1 MNNLRNKAALSIL
14 LMVSLGHLLND
25 MFQAVIP
32 AIYPMIKESLGL
44 SFMQIGAI
52 TLTNQITSSF
62 LQPMVGYFSDKYPR
76 PYGLVVGM
84 CFTMTG
90 LLLLSVAESFPL
102 VLFSVAFVGVGS
114 SVLHPESSKV
124 ARLASGG
131 AKGMAQ
137 SIFQIGGNVGR
148 AIGPVAVALIVI
160 PHGQGSIRW
169 FALLAVVAIWLLAK
183 IGSWYKKQL
192 ELTEQREQ
200 SQAHLSSAESRR
212 KSTEGQLYGRSK
224 SKYDIENVSRLSK
237 QQIIAALLV
246 LLILMFSKDF
256 YTANLQSYLTF
267 YMIDKFGLSVTA
279 SQYVLF
285 AYLVSTAIGL
295 LIGGEVGD
303 RYGRKYVIWV
313 SILGSSPFALLLPY
327 CDLTWTIILV
337 ILVGMVM
344 SSAMSAILVYATEL
358 LPGNVGMIS
367 GAFFGLAFGLGGI
380 GSALF
385 GWLADYSSIQYVFQL
400 TAFLPLLGIVT
411 YFLPNIKENSV

>member
-1 MNNLRNKAALSIL
+1 MSNLRNKAALSVL

-52 TLTNQITSSF
+52 TLTNQITSSL
-62 LQPMVGYFSDKYPR
+62 LQPMVGYFSDKHPR

-84 CFTMTG
+84 CFTLTG
-90 LLLLSVAESFPL
+90 LLLLSMADSFPL
-102 VLFSVAFVGVGS
+102 ILLSVAFVGVGS

-124 ARLASGG
+124 ARQASGG

-169 FALLAVVAIWLLAK
+169 FALLAVIAIWVLAR
-183 IGSWYKKQL
+183 IGRWYKKQI
-192 ELTEQREQ
+192 E
-200 SQAHLSSAESRR
+200 
-212 KSTEGQLYGRSK
+212 LYGRSK
-224 SKYDIENVSRLSK
+224 SKFDIENVSHLSRH
-237 QQIIAALLV
+237 QIIVALLV
-246 LLILMFSKDF
+246 LLVLMFSKDF
-256 YTANLQSYLTF
+256 YTANIQSYLTF

-285 AYLVSTAIGL
+285 AFLVSTAVGL

-327 CDLTWTIILV
+327 CNLTWTIILV

-344 SSAMSAILVYATEL
+344 SSAMSAILVYGTEL

-367 GAFFGLAFGLGGI
+367 GAFFGLSFGLGGI
-380 GSALF
+380 GSAIF
-385 GWLADYSSIQYVFQL
+385 GWLADLSSIQYVFQL

-411 YFLPNIKENSV
+411 YFLPNIKEK

>member
-1 MNNLRNKAALSIL
+1 MKDLKNKAALSIL

-52 TLTNQITSSF
+52 TLTNQITSSL
-62 LQPMVGYFSDKYPR
+62 LQPMVGYFSDKHPR

-84 CFTMTG
+84 CFTLTG
-90 LLLLSVAESFPL
+90 LLLLSMADSFPL

-131 AKGMAQ
+131 AKGCASREQSQACLDSAEAQPALASIGKGMAQ

-148 AIGPVAVALIVI
+148 AFGPVAVALIVV

-169 FALLAVVAIWLLAK
+169 FALLAVVAIWVLAK
-183 IGSWYKKQL
+183 IGRWYKKQI
-192 ELTEQREQ
+192 E
-200 SQAHLSSAESRR
+200 
-212 KSTEGQLYGRSK
+212 LYGRSK
-224 SKYDIENVSRLSK
+224 SKFDMTNESHLSRR
-237 QQIIAALLV
+237 QIVIALLV
-246 LLILMFSKDF
+246 LLVLMFSKDF
-256 YTANLQSYLTF
+256 YTTNIQSYLTF
-267 YMIDKFGLSVTA
+267 YMMDKFGLSVTA

-285 AYLVSTAIGL
+285 AFLISTAIGL

-327 CDLTWTIILV
+327 CNLTWTIILV

-344 SSAMSAILVYATEL
+344 SSAMSAILVYGTEL

-367 GAFFGLAFGLGGI
+367 GAFFGLSFGLGGI
-380 GSALF
+380 GSAIF
-385 GWLADYSSIQYVFQL
+385 GWLADITSIQYVFQV

-411 YFLPNIKENSV
+411 YLLPNIKE

>member
-1 MNNLRNKAALSIL
+1 MNRKASLSIL
-14 LMVSLGHLLND
+14 IMVSMGHLLND

-32 AIYPMIKESLGL
+32 AIYPMIKETLGL

-52 TLTNQITSSF
+52 TLTNQITSSL

-76 PYGLVVGM
+76 PYALAVGM
-84 CFTMTG
+84 CFTLTG
-90 LLLLSVAESFPL
+90 LLLLSMADNFPF
-102 VLFSVAFVGVGS
+102 VLLSVAFVGIGS

-148 AIGPVAVALIVI
+148 AIGPVAVALMVV

-169 FALLAVVAIWLLAK
+169 FALLAVVAVWLLAR
-183 IGSWYKKQL
+183 IGRWYK
-192 ELTEQREQ
+192 
-200 SQAHLSSAESRR
+200 SQIE
-212 KSTEGQLYGRSK
+212 LYGRSK
-224 SKYDIENVSRLSK
+224 SKYDIENESHLSRR
-237 QQIIAALLV
+237 QITVALIVLLV
-246 LLILMFSKDF
+246 LMFSKDF
-256 YTANLQSYLTF
+256 YTANIQSYLTF
-267 YMIDKFGLSVTA
+267 YMIEKFGLSVTA

-285 AYLVSTAIGL
+285 AFLVSTAVGL
-295 LIGGEVGD
+295 LVGGALGD

-313 SILGSSPFALLLPY
+313 SILGSSPFALLMPY
-327 CDLTWTIILV
+327 CNLTWTIILA

-367 GAFFGLAFGLGGI
+367 GAFFGLSFGLGGI

-385 GWLADYSSIQYVFQL
+385 GWLADLSSIQYVFQL
-400 TAFLPLLGIVT
+400 TAYLPLLGIVT
-411 YFLPNIKENSV
+411 YFLPNIKEK

>member
-1 MNNLRNKAALSIL
+1 MSFKHKAALSIL

-32 AIYPMIKESLGL
+32 SIYPMIKESLGL

-52 TLTNQITSSF
+52 TLTNQVTSSL
-62 LQPMVGYFSDKYPR
+62 LQPLVGYFSDKHPR

-84 CFTMTG
+84 CFTLTG
-90 LLLLSVAESFPL
+90 LLLLSFAESFPW
-102 VLFSVAFVGVGS
+102 VLISVAFVGVGS

-148 AIGPVAVALIVI
+148 AFGPIAVALIVI

-169 FALLAVVAIWLLAK
+169 FALFAVVAIWVLAK
-183 IGSWYKKQL
+183 ICSWYKRQL
-192 ELTEQREQ
+192 
-200 SQAHLSSAESRR
+200 A
-212 KSTEGQLYGRSK
+212 LYGRSRSQFDVENK
-224 SKYDIENVSRLSK
+224 SHLSK
-237 QQIIAALLV
+237 HQIVVALLV
-246 LLILMFSKDF
+246 LLVLVFSKNF
-256 YTANLQSYLTF
+256 YTANIQSYLTF

-285 AYLVSTAIGL
+285 AFLVSTAVGL
-295 LIGGEVGD
+295 LIGGAVGD

-344 SSAMSAILVYATEL
+344 SSAMPAILVYGTEL

-367 GAFFGLAFGLGGI
+367 GAFFGLSFGLGGI
-380 GSALF
+380 GSAIF
-385 GWLADYSSIQYVFQL
+385 GWLADLTSIQYVFQL

-411 YFLPNIKENSV
+411 YLLPNIKEKS

>member
-1 MNNLRNKAALSIL
+1 MKMSNLRNKAALSVL

-52 TLTNQITSSF
+52 TLTNQITSSL
-62 LQPMVGYFSDKYPR
+62 LQPMVGFFSDKHPR

-84 CFTMTG
+84 CFTLTG
-90 LLLLSVAESFPL
+90 LLLLSMADSFPM
-102 VLFSVAFVGVGS
+102 VLLSVAFVGVGS

-169 FALLAVVAIWLLAK
+169 FALLAVIAIWVLAK
-183 IGSWYKKQL
+183 IGRWYKKQI
-192 ELTEQREQ
+192 E
-200 SQAHLSSAESRR
+200 
-212 KSTEGQLYGRSK
+212 LYGRNK
-224 SKYDIENVSRLSK
+224 SKFDIENVSHLSRH
-237 QQIIAALLV
+237 QIIVALLV
-246 LLILMFSKDF
+246 LLVLMFSKDF
-256 YTANLQSYLTF
+256 YTANIQSYLTF

-285 AYLVSTAIGL
+285 AFLVSTAIGL

-327 CDLTWTIILV
+327 CNLTWTIILV

-344 SSAMSAILVYATEL
+344 SSAMSAILVYGTEL

-367 GAFFGLAFGLGGI
+367 GAFFGLSFGLGGI
-380 GSALF
+380 GSAIF
-385 GWLADYSSIQYVFQL
+385 GWLADLSSIQYVFQL

-411 YFLPNIKENSV
+411 YFLPNIKEK

>member
-1 MNNLRNKAALSIL
+1 MRDLKKKAALSIL

-52 TLTNQITSSF
+52 TLTNQITSSL
-62 LQPMVGYFSDKYPR
+62 LQPMVGYFSDKHPR

-84 CFTMTG
+84 CFTLIG
-90 LLLLSVAESFPL
+90 LLLLSMAESFPL
-102 VLFSVAFVGVGS
+102 VLLSVAFVGVGS

-148 AIGPVAVALIVI
+148 AFGPIAVALIVV

-169 FALLAVVAIWLLAK
+169 FALLAVVAIWVLAR
-183 IGSWYKKQL
+183 ICSWNKKQI
-192 ELTEQREQ
+192 E
-200 SQAHLSSAESRR
+200 
-212 KSTEGQLYGRSK
+212 LYGRSK
-224 SKYDIENVSRLSK
+224 SKFDVENESHLSRH
-237 QQIIAALLV
+237 QIVVALLV
-246 LLILMFSKDF
+246 LLVLMFSKDF
-256 YTANLQSYLTF
+256 YTANIQSYLTF

-285 AYLVSTAIGL
+285 AFLVSTAIGL
-295 LIGGEVGD
+295 LIGGELGD

-344 SSAMSAILVYATEL
+344 SSAMSAILVYGTEL

-367 GAFFGLAFGLGGI
+367 GAFFGLSFGLGGI
-380 GSALF
+380 GSAIF
-385 GWLADYSSIQYVFQL
+385 GWLADITSIQYVFQL

-411 YFLPNIKENSV
+411 YLLPNIKEKN

>member
-1 MNNLRNKAALSIL
+1 MKMSNLRNKAALSVL

-52 TLTNQITSSF
+52 TLTNQITSSL
-62 LQPMVGYFSDKYPR
+62 LQPMVGYFSDKHPR

-84 CFTMTG
+84 CFTLTG
-90 LLLLSVAESFPL
+90 LLLLSMADSFPL
-102 VLFSVAFVGVGS
+102 VLLSVAFVGVGS

-169 FALLAVVAIWLLAK
+169 FALLAVIAIWVLAR
-183 IGSWYKKQL
+183 IGRWYKKQI
-192 ELTEQREQ
+192 E
-200 SQAHLSSAESRR
+200 
-212 KSTEGQLYGRSK
+212 LYGRSK
-224 SKYDIENVSRLSK
+224 SKFFAEQSGRAERDIENVSHLSRH
-237 QQIIAALLV
+237 QIIVALLV
-246 LLILMFSKDF
+246 LLVLMFSKDF
-256 YTANLQSYLTF
+256 YTANIQSYLTF

-285 AYLVSTAIGL
+285 AFLVSTAIGL

-327 CDLTWTIILV
+327 CNLTWTIILV

-344 SSAMSAILVYATEL
+344 SSAMSAILVYGTEL

-367 GAFFGLAFGLGGI
+367 GAFFGLSFGLGGI
-380 GSALF
+380 GSAIF
-385 GWLADYSSIQYVFQL
+385 GWLADLSSIQYVFQL

-411 YFLPNIKENSV
+411 YFLPNIKEK